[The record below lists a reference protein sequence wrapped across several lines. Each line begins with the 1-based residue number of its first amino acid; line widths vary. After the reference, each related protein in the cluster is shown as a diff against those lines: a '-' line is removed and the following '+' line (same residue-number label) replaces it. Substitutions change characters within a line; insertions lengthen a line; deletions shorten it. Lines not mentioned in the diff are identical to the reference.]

1 MTTLETPNFMNGGT
15 SNRLSPSGFFYY
27 VFNFDSD
34 NKALLFNMLQ
44 YLINKDIE
52 SMADKPYKLK

>member
-1 MTTLETPNFMNGGT
+1 MENPNQNFMSGGT

-44 YLINKDIE
+44 YLII
-52 SMADKPYKLK
+52 ALIPVVILL